1 MMRIDPELEPTLGE
15 GQVEMADI
23 FSLPGQVYRH
33 PPGIRRRTL
42 RFELAG
48 RGYFLKRHWG
58 VGWREIFKELLS
70 GRWPVLGAMNEWR
83 AIQRLESLGVETM
96 RLVAYGRKGWNPARL
111 HSFVITAE
119 LEHCISLED
128 YTRDWAR
135 SPPPVRLKWAL
146 LRRLAETARTLHEQ
160 GLNHRDFYLCHFLL
174 QQPWSGRQEDL
185 HLYLIDLHRV
195 QIRGQT
201 PRRWRIKDLGALYF
215 SAMDCGLS
223 KRDLLRFI
231 RHYRG
236 QDPRLLFPQE
246 TAFWQEV
253 TERAERLYRHK
264 PFILDLERRPEV
276 ELADGSRLDRLCPV
290 RVLPGKRW
298 VGSARREDREV
309 FVKLYQD
316 PERGA
321 IHGQREQQGLL
332 ALRERG
338 VPTPELLYSGT
349 TREEGW
355 PVILLEHLRPALSFA
370 SAWQEAWNDTERK
383 LWLHRLVRLLAEH
396 HALGLCQTDLH
407 LDNFLVSGDRLLT
420 LDGAGIRVGPPPLPR
435 DQALDNLAL
444 LIAQLV
450 PAYEAWVPSLVT
462 AYNEGRDGTTA
473 LDVAALPRRVALA
486 RERRWREIAGKLLRE
501 CSQFAYEDSGYGFQV
516 ALRHRF
522 SPALESLLKRPDAS
536 FPGPDQALKNGHTC
550 TLWRTR
556 VDDRDLVVKRYNP
569 KGFFHGLKQRLFQNR
584 AIRSW
589 RNAHRLAFL
598 GIPTAQ
604 PLALVVQRRRWWQ
617 TTAYFISEHVP
628 GVDARTWFR
637 EPARSEEEQG
647 AMAERLVRLL
657 QQLGRHGLG
666 HGDLK
671 ASNLLIHHEEVF
683 LIDLDAMR
691 RYSWGWRAR
700 RAHWRD
706 IDRFL
711 ENWSDRPELQALFR
725 RLLTSAIA

>member
-1 MMRIDPELEPTLGE
+1 MMWIDPELEQALGQAE
-15 GQVEMADI
+15 LEMADI

-58 VGWREIFKELLS
+58 VGWGEIFKELLS

-96 RLVAYGRKGWNPARL
+96 RLVAYGREGWNPAHLR
-111 HSFVITAE
+111 SFVITAE
-119 LEHCISLED
+119 LDQCLSLED
-128 YTRDWAR
+128 YSRDWAQ

-146 LRRLAETARTLHEQ
+146 LQRLAELARTLHEH

-174 QQPWSGRQEDL
+174 QQPWSGRLEEL

-195 QIRGQT
+195 QIRAHT

-215 SAMDCGLS
+215 SAMDCGLTR
-223 KRDLLRFI
+223 RDRLRFI

-236 QDPRLLFPQE
+236 QDWRRSFPQE
-246 TAFWQEV
+246 SEFWQEV
-253 TERAERLYRHK
+253 AERAERLYRHK
-264 PFILDLERRPEV
+264 PFILELERRPAI
-276 ELADGSRLDRLCPV
+276 ELADGSHLDRLCPM

-298 VGSARREDREV
+298 VGSARREGREV
-309 FVKLYQD
+309 FVKVYQD
-316 PERGA
+316 PERGV
-321 IHGQREQQGLL
+321 IHSRREQQGLL

-338 VPTPELLYSGT
+338 IPSPELLYTGT
-349 TREEGW
+349 TKEEGW
-355 PVILLEHLRPALSFA
+355 PVILLEFLRPALSFA
-370 SAWQEAWNDTERK
+370 SAWQEVWNDAERK
-383 LWLHRLVRLLAEH
+383 LWLHRLVQLLAEH
-396 HALGLCQTDLH
+396 HSLGLCQTDLH
-407 LDNFLVSGDRLLT
+407 LDNFLVCADRLLS
-420 LDGAGIRVGPPPLPR
+420 LDGAGIQAGPAPLSR
-435 DQALDNLAL
+435 HQALDNLAL

-450 PAYEAWVPSLVT
+450 PAYEAWLPSLVT
-462 AYNEGRDGTTA
+462 AYNEGRGGTTA
-473 LDVAALPRRVALA
+473 LDMETLPRRVAMA
-486 RERRWREIAGKLLRE
+486 RDRRWREIAGKLLRD
-501 CSQFAYEDSGYGFQV
+501 CSRFAYEDSGYGFQV
-516 ALRHRF
+516 ALRHRL
-522 SPALESLLKRPDAS
+522 SPALDELLKRPDLS
-536 FPGPDQALKNGHTC
+536 YPGPDQALKNGHTC

-556 VDDRDLVVKRYNP
+556 VDARDLVVKRYNP
-569 KGFFHGLKQRLFQNR
+569 KGWLHGLKQRLFQNR
-584 AIRSW
+584 ARRSW
-589 RNAHRLAFL
+589 HNAHRLAFL
-598 GIPTAQ
+598 GISTAP

-617 TTAYFISEHVP
+617 TTAYFISDSIP
-628 GVDARTWFR
+628 GVDVRTWFR
-637 EPARSEEEQG
+637 EPARSQAEQE

-671 ASNLLIHHEEVF
+671 ASNLLIHNEEVF

-700 RAHWRD
+700 MAHRRD

-725 RLLTSAIA
+725 RLLASAIT